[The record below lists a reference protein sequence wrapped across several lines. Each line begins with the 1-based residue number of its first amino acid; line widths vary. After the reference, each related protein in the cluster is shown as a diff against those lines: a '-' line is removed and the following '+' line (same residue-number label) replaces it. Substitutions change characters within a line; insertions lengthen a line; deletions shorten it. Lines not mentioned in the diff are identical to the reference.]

1 MTAPPVGGLI
11 AAPIEIPE
19 EIETPALVVDLD
31 LFAAN
36 QEEMVDICHD
46 AGVELLPHTKTH
58 RTVCLGLRQLALG
71 ADGLTAAT
79 VTEVEAFVGGGAPR
93 VVMAFPL
100 VGEEKIRRIATL
112 LPAAEVTVSI
122 DSVEGA
128 RAIGRQIAELGR
140 EIDLFLIV
148 DSGTHRVGVEP
159 ADVSAIG
166 SEIAAVEGVRL
177 RGVITHEGV
186 VYKAEDDADL
196 IARTRKAAA
205 IMAGAAEALREAGHP
220 VDTVSM
226 GCSGSARI
234 AAHCPGVTQVRPGI
248 YAFNDLSQV
257 GLGLVD
263 TDRCAARVLATVI
276 SHPVPGRACLDAGS
290 KTLSKDLP
298 PSARGRELF
307 PGFGLIAGMPG
318 WRISQV
324 SEEHGWLR
332 WEGPGDPEPLAI
344 GQRVQIIPNH
354 VCTVFSSAGQ
364 SIGIRGGAVVD
375 VWPVIPRETEPLI
388 GGHRA

>member
-1 MTAPPVGGLI
+1 MTVATDGGLM
-11 AAPIEIPE
+11 AAPIDIPE
-19 EIETPALVVDLD
+19 DIETPALVVDLD

-36 QEEMVDICHD
+36 QKEMVDACHE
-46 AGVELLPHTKTH
+46 AGVEFLPHTKTH

-100 VGEEKIRRIATL
+100 VGEEKIRRIAAL

-128 RAIGRQIAELGR
+128 RAIGRQMVDLGR
-140 EIDLFLIV
+140 EIDLLLIV

-159 ADVSAIG
+159 EDVSAIG
-166 SEIAAVEGVRL
+166 AEIAAVEGVRL

-186 VYKAEDDADL
+186 VYKAEDEADL
-196 IARTRKAAA
+196 IARTNKSAA
-205 IMAGAAEALREAGHP
+205 IMTAAAEALREAGHP

-234 AAHCPGVTQVRPGI
+234 AARCPGITQVRPGI

-263 TDRCAARVLATVI
+263 TDRCAARVVATVI
-276 SHPVPGRACLDAGS
+276 SHPVPGRACIDAGS

-298 PSARGRELF
+298 PSAQGRELF
-307 PGFGLIAGMPG
+307 PGFGLIAGLPG

-332 WEGPGDPEPLAI
+332 WEGPGEPEPLEI
-344 GQRVQIIPNH
+344 GQRVQVIPNH

-364 SIGIRGGAVVD
+364 SVAIQGGAVVD
-375 VWPVIPRETEPLI
+375 VWPVIPRGQEPSI
-388 GGHRA
+388 GRSRA

>member
-1 MTAPPVGGLI
+1 MTTLPDGGLM
-11 AAPIEIPE
+11 AAPIEIPG

-36 QEEMVDICHD
+36 LKEMADICHD

-58 RTVCLGLRQLALG
+58 RTVPLALRQLELG

-79 VTEVEAFVGGGAPR
+79 APEVEAFVRGGASR

-100 VGEEKIRRIATL
+100 VGEEKIRRVAAL
-112 LPAAEVTVSI
+112 LPAADVTVAI
-122 DSVEGA
+122 DSIEGA
-128 RAIGRQIAELGR
+128 RAIGRHMAELGG

-159 ADVSAIG
+159 VDVGAIG
-166 SEIAAVEGVRL
+166 SEIAEVKGVRL
-177 RGVITHEGV
+177 SGVITHEGV
-186 VYKAEDDADL
+186 VYKAEDEADL
-196 IARTRKAAA
+196 ISRTRKAAA
-205 IMAGAAEALREAGHP
+205 IMTDAAEALREVGHP

-226 GCSGSARI
+226 GCSGSARV
-234 AAHCPGVTQVRPGI
+234 AAHCPGITQVRPGI

-257 GLGLVD
+257 GLGLVG
-263 TDRCAARVLATVI
+263 TDRCAARVVATVI
-276 SHPVPGRACLDAGS
+276 SHPVSGRACLDAGS

-298 PSARGRELF
+298 PSVRGRELF

-332 WEGPGDPEPLAI
+332 WEGPGDPESLDI

-364 SIGIRGGAVVD
+364 SIGIQGGAVVD

-388 GGHRA
+388 GGHHA